1 MGRPIRTAIEL
12 SDDELRRLRTDA
24 LLRATRQAAGAR
36 HHKHGAAINLRK
48 QPTLTIAELT
58 PRALVAGGSCGTSAG
73 GGEAS
78 PGGTFGAQTRSPSVS
93 LLYLSMMSPS
103 YTGGS
108 APSTPRGEMLVL
120 PPLPVPKTELHPQ
133 LVSRM
138 SDDALSC
145 AAYETLYLAVL
156 AGSAAPPAAAADA
169 LQAVRARLNLTKR
182 QEKRLLPLLRRT
194 GWHSGIPA
202 DFLRGAEA
210 VASPAYRGLLLL
222 HAGESSSLVFGDA
235 DASKTPSKT
244 AAAAKRE
251 RDAWLK
257 ELRDFGARQCAL
269 LCNAHAAGDG
279 AAPVLLRL
287 RDNTERL
294 LKLAPAAR
302 RQPTRRR
309 RARAAPTR
317 RRRTRSSGRRRR
329 CARRSASCTR
339 RARWRRAGR
348 WRSAFGCTARC
359 SRRPSRP
366 TSPPN
371 SPPTAARCSRCW
383 RARPRSASTRRRTSS
398 RISPCSSTTTSNAGR
413 RSCSR

>member
-1 MGRPIRTAIEL
+1 
-12 SDDELRRLRTDA
+12 
-24 LLRATRQAAGAR
+24 
-36 HHKHGAAINLRK
+36 
-48 QPTLTIAELT
+48 
-58 PRALVAGGSCGTSAG
+58 
-73 GGEAS
+73 
-78 PGGTFGAQTRSPSVS
+78 
-93 LLYLSMMSPS
+93 MMSPS

-145 AAYETLYLAVL
+145 AAYETLYLAFL
-156 AGSAAPPAAAADA
+156 AGSAAPPTAAADA

-182 QEKRLLPLLRRT
+182 QEKRLLPLLRPT

-222 HAGESSSLVFGDA
+222 HAGESSSLVFGDT

-294 LKLAPAAR
+294 LKL
-302 RQPTRRR
+302 
-309 RARAAPTR
+309 
-317 RRRTRSSGRRRR
+317 
-329 CARRSASCTR
+329 
-339 RARWRRAGR
+339 RAGSAQAADATAEGEGRADAAAEDAIKREAAALREALGELHATSALAPR
-348 WRSAFGCTARC
+348 WPVALGFRLYCALLEATFEADEPAELASDRGAVLALLARTW
-359 SRRPSRP
+359 PALGVD
-366 TSPPN
+366 
-371 SPPTAARCSRCW
+371 AASHELADLTVLFDHYQQCG
-383 RARPRSASTRRRTSS
+383 APQLLPL
-398 RISPCSSTTTSNAGR
+398 ILNALDAVEETGT
-413 RSCSR
+413 